1 MKKDTFKLGSS
12 LMMQNNTSFS
22 RMDKQIM
29 ATHSGMLCNIICIMS
44 GLMTFFPV
52 MQRGNDQ

>member
-12 LMMQNNTSFS
+12 LKIQNSISFS
-22 RMDKQIM
+22 RMNKQIM
-29 ATHSGMLCNIICIMS
+29 ATHSGMLCNMICIMS